1 MKTFTGQIHKQNN
14 VCLRESN
21 FIPGWDSIKCWVKY
35 IKKQGGEQQKVKN
48 RQRVLFRE
56 YF

>member
-48 RQRVLFRE
+48 GQQVLFRE